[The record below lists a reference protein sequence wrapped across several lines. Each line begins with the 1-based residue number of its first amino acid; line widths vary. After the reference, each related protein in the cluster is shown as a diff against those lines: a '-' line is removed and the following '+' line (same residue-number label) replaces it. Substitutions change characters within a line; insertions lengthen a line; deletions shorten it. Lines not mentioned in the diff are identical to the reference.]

1 MNFRADRARQLTS
14 AFVDPAFAGFE
25 KPHPIALSRFVC
37 LAEYDA
43 RFDAPVAFASGDL
56 AHTLSDELAAHGLTQ
71 LRIAETEKYAHVTFF
86 LSGGRET
93 PVKGEDRVLVPSPKV
108 ATYDLQPQMSLP
120 ELSAR
125 LRADVRDQ
133 AHDVIVCNI
142 ANPDMVGHTG
152 VLAAAIAAAEAVDQ
166 ALGEIR
172 AALEAVGGEMIV
184 TADHG
189 NLELMRDPDTG
200 EPHTSH
206 TVGPVPLV
214 YLGRPARL
222 RSGGALRDIAPTLLD
237 LLDLPVPAE
246 MTGRTLREPG

>member
-1 MNFRADRARQLTS
+1 
-14 AFVDPAFAGFE
+14 VP
-25 KPHPIALSRFVC
+25 
-37 LAEYDA
+37 
-43 RFDAPVAFASGDL
+43 
-56 AHTLSDELAAHGLTQ
+56 
-71 LRIAETEKYAHVTFF
+71 
-86 LSGGRET
+86 
-93 PVKGEDRVLVPSPKV
+93 GEDRVLVPSPKV

-125 LRADVRDQ
+125 LVADIRAQ

-152 VLAAAIAAAEAVDQ
+152 VLSAAIAAAEAVDQ

-189 NLELMRDPDTG
+189 NLELMRDPETG

-214 YLGRPARL
+214 YVGRPATL
-222 RSGGALRDIAPTLLD
+222 RAGGALRDIAPTLLD